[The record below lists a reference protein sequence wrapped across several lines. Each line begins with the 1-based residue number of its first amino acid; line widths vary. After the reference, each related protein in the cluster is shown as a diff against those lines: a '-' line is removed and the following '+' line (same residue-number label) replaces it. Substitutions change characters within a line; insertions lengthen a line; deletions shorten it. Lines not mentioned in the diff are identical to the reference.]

1 MNSARPPRKQR
12 GLLRRFVRSD
22 RGSASIEFIIAVP
35 FVLMFLFSSIDFG
48 IVMLRQVFLDRSV
61 DMAMRDVRLGRVSQ
75 SGLES
80 FRTQIC
86 NGTFMIPNCTSAL
99 TIEMRPVDTSGWA
112 GLDQPA
118 QCVNRTEAIN
128 PVLTF
133 NPGAQNQIMM
143 VNVCAVADPFLSIT
157 GLVMGMV
164 SNPAGEYLIATKAAF
179 VNEPG
184 A

>member
-1 MNSARPPRKQR
+1 MTVAPFWKR
-12 GLLRRFVRSD
+12 GPFRRFARSD
-22 RGSASIEFIIAVP
+22 LGSASVEFVIAVP
-35 FVLMFLFSSIDFG
+35 FILMFLFSSIDFG
-48 IVMLRQVFLDRSV
+48 VVMLRQVFLDRSV
-61 DMAMRDVRLGRVSQ
+61 DMAMRDVRLGNVAQ
-75 SGLES
+75 NGIAE

-86 NGTFMIPNCTSAL
+86 NGTYLIPDCTNVL
-99 TIEMRPVDTSGWA
+99 TIEMRPVDTTTWA

-133 NPGAQNQIMM
+133 NPGAENQIMM
-143 VNVCAVADPFLSIT
+143 VNICAVADPFLSVT